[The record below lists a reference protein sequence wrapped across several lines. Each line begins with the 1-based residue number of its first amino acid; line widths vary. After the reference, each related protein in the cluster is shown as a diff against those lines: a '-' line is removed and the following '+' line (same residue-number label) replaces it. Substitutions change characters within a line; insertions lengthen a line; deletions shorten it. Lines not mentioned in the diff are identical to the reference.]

1 MDEIAQANQEL
12 IDILN
17 GDSNADNAIEMV
29 QNWLKLTCY
38 NLAYEVAQH
47 KTKQGRAHALEIVK
61 NDSPLFYDDV
71 KQLAK
76 IIFKTNN

>member
-1 MDEIAQANQEL
+1 MDEIAKANQEL

-17 GDSNADNAIEMV
+17 GDSNANNASEMV
-29 QNWLKLTCY
+29 QHWLKLTCY

-47 KTKQGRAHALEIVK
+47 KTKKGRAHALEIVK

-71 KQLAK
+71 KQLAQL
-76 IIFKTNN
+76 IFKNS